1 MPGFGE
7 LGAHAAS
14 GAGAHGA
21 GGGFFALEGKGV
33 FLLKKGFLDAVVD
46 EIPWQCLVQVFGP
59 IHEEIGVE
67 L

>member
-1 MPGFGE
+1 MPGRGE
-7 LGAHAAS
+7 LWAHTAS

-33 FLLKKGFLDAVVD
+33 FLLKKGLVDAVVD
-46 EIPWQCLVQVFGP
+46 EIPRQCLVQVLGSVDK
-59 IHEEIGVE
+59 EIGVE

>member
-1 MPGFGE
+1 MPGCGG

-21 GGGFFALEGKGV
+21 GRRFFALEGEGV
-33 FLLKKGFLDAVVD
+33 FLLEEGFLDAVVD
-46 EIPWQCLVQVFGP
+46 EIPGQCFVQVLGS